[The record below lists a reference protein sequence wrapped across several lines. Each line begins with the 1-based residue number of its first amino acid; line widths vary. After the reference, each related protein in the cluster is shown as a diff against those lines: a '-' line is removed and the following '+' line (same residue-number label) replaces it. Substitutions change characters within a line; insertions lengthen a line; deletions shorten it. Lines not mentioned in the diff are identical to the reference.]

1 MRYHTKF
8 FLAICTLLILTING
22 NIVFAENEVQNSY
35 KIENNKF
42 VSNGKEDKSEP
53 KEVISITND
62 ELYLLSKLVSS
73 EARGE
78 SYEGQVAVAAVVI
91 NRVLDSRFPDNIK
104 DVIYQKNAFSV
115 VNNGEI
121 YKDPTDSAYKAAREA
136 LYGSDPTSGAIYF
149 WNPQISTCNWIKTL
163 DPYKRI
169 GNHVF
174 AK

>member
-1 MRYHTKF
+1 MNYHTKL
-8 FLAICTLLILTING
+8 FLSAFITILCISFNLD
-22 NIVFAENEVQNSY
+22 ISFAENEGPVNERNNIVNNQEEKN
-35 KIENNKF
+35 EN
-42 VSNGKEDKSEP
+42 KS

-91 NRVLDSRFPDNIK
+91 NRVLDPRFPDDIK
-104 DVIYQKNAFSV
+104 EVIYQRNAFSV

-121 YKDPTDSAYKAAREA
+121 YKEPTDSAYKAAREA
-136 LYGSDPTSGAIYF
+136 LYGSDPTRGAIYF
-149 WNPQISTCNWIKTL
+149 WNPDIATCNWIKTL
-163 DPYKRI
+163 DPYMRI

>member
-1 MRYHTKF
+1 MNYHAKF
-8 FLAICTLLILTING
+8 FLVICALLFLTLNSDDI
-22 NIVFAENEVQNSY
+22 FANDYPQSSY
-35 KIENNKF
+35 RIESNKF
-42 VSNGKEDKSEP
+42 VSNDKEDKSEP
-53 KEVISITND
+53 KEVINITND

-91 NRVLDSRFPDNIK
+91 NRVLDDRFPDNIK
-104 DVIYQKNAFSV
+104 EVIYQRNAFSV
-115 VNNGEI
+115 VNNGQI

-149 WNPQISTCNWIKTL
+149 WNPEISTCNWIKKL

>member
-8 FLAICTLLILTING
+8 FLAICILLILTLNG
-22 NIVFAENEVQNSY
+22 NSVFAENDVQNSY

-42 VSNGKEDKSEP
+42 VSNNKENKSEP
-53 KEVISITND
+53 KEVISINND

-91 NRVLDSRFPDNIK
+91 NRVLDPRFPDDIK
-104 DVIYQKNAFSV
+104 GVIYQRNAFSV

-121 YKDPTDSAYKAAREA
+121 YKDPTDSSYKAAREA
-136 LYGSDPTSGAIYF
+136 LYGGDPTSGAIYF
-149 WNPQISTCNWIKTL
+149 WNPEISTCNWIKKL

>member
-1 MRYHTKF
+1 MNYHTKL
-8 FLAICTLLILTING
+8 FLSAFITILCISFNLD
-22 NIVFAENEVQNSY
+22 ISFAENEGPVNERNNIVNNQEEKN
-35 KIENNKF
+35 EN
-42 VSNGKEDKSEP
+42 KS

-91 NRVLDSRFPDNIK
+91 NRVLDPRFPDDIK
-104 DVIYQKNAFSV
+104 DVIYQRNAFSV
-115 VNNGEI
+115 INNGEI
-121 YKDPTDSAYKAAREA
+121 YKEPTDSAYKAAREA
-136 LYGSDPTSGAIYF
+136 LYGNDPTRGAIYF
-149 WNPQISTCNWIKTL
+149 WNPDIATCNWIKTL